1 MKLIDD
7 IKDAPKFWSLQ
18 LALLA
23 AMLSAME
30 ATMPLFRGTLPD
42 GTFAIASAIVAV
54 LAAGARTI
62 KQESLK

>member
-18 LALLA
+18 LSLLA